1 MKIQRNLINQFSYN
15 TDKHPE
21 SHGDERAGM
30 NTGLHFYGNNGG
42 FQIQRNTAFTEVDR
56 SKDAI
61 TDSKGNVVAYY
72 KHNVSDFDWKPSE
85 INNIAKADKDN
96 VDKDIWH
103 DIEKLFSCKRNMV
116 QTMRTG
122 EIPDIHISP
131 DMPIFDVLPYL
142 LGHIPIFYSLKGV
155 KPWVVIGNKGK
166 ISTRVYL
173 LMIITEVV
181 LTCITSHG
189 EVLVSN
195 PFNIIIWDNKRYLY
209 DEHGEDLF
217 GNLGKWLQDEGDK

>member
-1 MKIQRNLINQFSYN
+1 MEIQSLTDQYSFN
-15 TDKHPE
+15 TNKNPKL
-21 SHGDERAGM
+21 SSDERAGM
-30 NTGLHFYGNNGG
+30 NIGLHFYGNHGG
-42 FQIQRNTAFTEVDR
+42 FQIQRNTVFTEVDR

-61 TDSKGNVVAYY
+61 TDSKGNVVAFYM
-72 KHNVSDFDWKPSE
+72 HNVSDFDWKSSE
-85 INNIAKADKDN
+85 INNIAKDKI
-96 VDKDIWH
+96 DKDIWH
-103 DIEKLFSCKRNMV
+103 DIEKLFSCKRSMV

-122 EIPDIHISP
+122 EIPDVHISP

-173 LMIITEVV
+173 PMIITEVV
-181 LTCITSHG
+181 LTCITSYG

-209 DEHGEDLF
+209 DEHGKDLF